1 MAFDDKT
8 RGRLQKLVTE
18 CRGLL
23 IDEFR
28 IQVQQIYGLDP
39 NTGEVTPL
47 DRLMHLS
54 AAERETADLLRQT
67 LAHYLAAEGLADGA
81 DHRVPIIDRIVREQ
95 AFTVLNRLAA
105 LLMMEARGVL
115 LPAVSQGQQSKAFEL
130 YKLVAGSALGETG
143 QAYEA
148 FLFSLFDEFAQE
160 LPALFDRFAPQGRLF
175 PREAALLQVLAALN
189 HHEVQ
194 PLWPQDETVG
204 WIYQYFNSKEERKA
218 MREASQAPRNS
229 RELAVRNQFFT
240 PRYVVEFL
248 VDNTLGRL
256 WFNAT
261 GGQTALRDRYQYLL
275 DEPAERP
282 HAALRLRDPRTLK
295 LLDPAC
301 GSMHFGLYAFDL
313 FIAIY
318 REAWDWEQ
326 TDGAGCLDVG
336 TPPAAGM
343 LPLCQTYADRQ
354 AYLRDVPRLVI
365 EHNIYGVDIDPRAA
379 QIASLALWLRAQ
391 RAWHDE
397 GVKAKDRPAVGRG
410 HIIAATAPPA
420 EKELREELSAQLDEM
435 DAKLFTETLQILK
448 GVPELGVLLRV
459 ERELPRLVR
468 SLHGENGS
476 LFRGADV
483 EQWQEA
489 EARLRDALIKF
500 AQAARATYQGRLFAQ
515 DALQG
520 LRLIDLCRE
529 QFDVVVMNPPF
540 GLPSKET
547 SSYINDAY
555 TGAHGDIYCSFVS
568 RALELCASGYIGC
581 ITSSSF
587 MLSPRLESFRL
598 NSILGHLC
606 CLADFGIGVMDD
618 AMVRAAA
625 YVLSGEP
632 RDDFLAA
639 DCRGVLR
646 QMQIAPAPGT
656 LLPRFSKMQ
665 REWFSSL
672 PQARMLINAPRDVR
686 DLLADGPY
694 LEPTAGTAREGMKT
708 FDNERFI
715 RLPWEVNPSKI
726 GASGHWRWLSKGGEF
741 SYFYSD
747 IHLLLNW
754 SGDGAELKQINLD
767 LNGSTAQVRQAS
779 TYWGRAG
786 ATYSRRS
793 SGFSARALPE
803 GCIFTSNG
811 PAVLPLNDTNPLYLL
826 GWINSRP
833 IRAFIHLNAGAY
845 DNYSTGALKK
855 LPWKSPM
862 AEIEQR
868 LISAVRSAVV
878 EAKIELSRVDECSRW
893 FAGYPVATTLSAVN
907 NSVGTIKARK
917 IEAEKQA
924 LEIADSVV
932 AEVYG
937 FHDLTWADEL
947 ISSGVALN
955 KESTDD
961 STVDSETEVDGD
973 GLVETSKNLL
983 SFFVGMSFGR
993 WINPEKESNH
1003 HVLALHSAFAELPAA
1018 PPALNCLSDSISVR
1032 GVIPVA
1038 DVGRSDLVSEVRR
1051 SMRKLIQCSDDL
1063 ELGMTNAL
1071 GAGSLARYLSR
1082 NFFADHLQKYTRSKR
1097 QAPIYWPL
1105 STVSGS
1111 YTLVVYY
1118 PTLTSQTLYTA
1129 VNDYLDGPSGKIA
1142 RVSSELNQLRES
1154 GQFRDGASERRL
1166 EELVNLEAELRDFR
1180 DTLLQIASLYQPNCD
1195 DGVLISAAPLWT
1207 LFRHKPWQKVLKD
1220 TWSKLQKGDY
1230 DWAHLA
1236 MSYWPDRVR
1245 EKCKTDKSL
1254 AIAHGMEALYV
1265 EPEATPQKTR
1275 GRKKANT

>member
-1 MAFDDKT
+1 
-8 RGRLQKLVTE
+8 
-18 CRGLL
+18 
-23 IDEFR
+23 
-28 IQVQQIYGLDP
+28 
-39 NTGEVTPL
+39 
-47 DRLMHLS
+47 
-54 AAERETADLLRQT
+54 
-67 LAHYLAAEGLADGA
+67 
-81 DHRVPIIDRIVREQ
+81 
-95 AFTVLNRLAA
+95 
-105 LLMMEARGVL
+105 
-115 LPAVSQGQQSKAFEL
+115 
-130 YKLVAGSALGETG
+130 
-143 QAYEA
+143 
-148 FLFSLFDEFAQE
+148 
-160 LPALFDRFAPQGRLF
+160 
-175 PREAALLQVLAALN
+175 
-189 HHEVQ
+189 
-194 PLWPQDETVG
+194 
-204 WIYQYFNSKEERKA
+204 

-261 GGQTALRDRYQYLL
+261 SGQTILRERCQYLL
-275 DEPAERP
+275 IKPNEQPSATR
-282 HAALRLRDPRTLK
+282 RLRDPRTLK

-313 FIAIY
+313 FLAIY

-326 TDGAGCLDVG
+326 THGAGSLDVS
-336 TPPAAGM
+336 TQPAAGL
-343 LPLCQTYADRQ
+343 LPLCQTYSEQQ

-391 RAWHDE
+391 RAWHDD

-420 EKELREELSAQLDEM
+420 EKELREELSTQLDGM
-435 DAKLFTETLQILK
+435 DARLFTKTLQMLK
-448 GVPELGVLLRV
+448 GVPELGVLLKV

-468 SLHGENGS
+468 SLYGENGS
-476 LFRGADV
+476 LFQNTDI
-483 EQWQEA
+483 EQWHQA
-489 EARLRDALIKF
+489 EIRLRDALNKF
-500 AQAARATYQGRLFAQ
+500 AQAAKATYQGRLFAQ

-520 LRLIDLCRE
+520 FRLIDLCRE
-529 QFDVVVMNPPF
+529 HFDVVVMNPPF

-625 YVLSGEP
+625 YVLSGET

-646 QMQIAPAPGT
+646 QMQIAPTPGN
-656 LLPRFSKMQ
+656 LLSRFSNMR

-726 GASGHWRWLSKGGEF
+726 GANSHWRWLSKGGEF

-855 LPWKSPM
+855 LPWKDPM
-862 AEIEQR
+862 PEIEKT
-868 LISAVRSAVV
+868 LTSAVESAVV
-878 EAKIELSRVDECSRW
+878 EAKIELSHIDECSRW
-893 FAGYPVATTLSAVN
+893 FSEYPVTTTLIASN
-907 NSVGTIKARK
+907 NSVKKIKARK
-917 IEAEKQA
+917 IEAERQA

-937 FHDLTWADEL
+937 FQDLIWADEL
-947 ISSGVALN
+947 INSGVSSN
-955 KESTDD
+955 
-961 STVDSETEVDGD
+961 SEGVIGSAIKSDTEVNEDC
-973 GLVETSKNLL
+973 LIETSKNLL
-983 SFFVGMSFGR
+983 SYFVGMSFGR
-993 WINPEKESNH
+993 WINQKNGSDHRIP
-1003 HVLALHSAFAELPAA
+1003 ALHSALAELPAA
-1018 PPALNCLSDSISVR
+1018 PPALNCSSDNVSVR
-1032 GVIPVA
+1032 SVIPV
-1038 DVGRSDLVSEVRR
+1038 DDDGRSDLVSEVRR
-1051 SMRKLIQCSDDL
+1051 SMRKLIQHSDDL
-1063 ELGMTNAL
+1063 ESEIVSVLGT
-1071 GAGSLARYLSR
+1071 GSLARYLSR
-1082 NFFADHLQKYTRSKR
+1082 NFFTDHLQKYTRSKR

-1118 PTLTSQTLYTA
+1118 PTLTSQTLYSA
-1129 VNDYLDGPSGKIA
+1129 VNDYLDGPDGKIS
-1142 RVSSELNQLRES
+1142 RVSSDLSQLRMS
-1154 GQFRDGASERRL
+1154 SQLRDSASERRL

-1180 DTLLQIASLYQPNCD
+1180 DTLLHIAALYQPNCD
-1195 DGVLISAAPLWT
+1195 DGVLISAAPLWA

-1220 TWSKLQKGDY
+1220 TWAKLQKGDY

-1236 MSYWPDRVR
+1236 MTYWPDRVR
-1245 EKCKTDKSL
+1245 AKCKTDKSL
-1254 AIAHGMEALYV
+1254 AIAHGLEELYV
-1265 EPEATPQKTR
+1265 EPEAAPKKTR
-1275 GRKKANT
+1275 GRKMADT